1 MELCI
6 MIGIIRITLN
16 PLCLANFSQSE
27 NKARHGMIIYSNI
40 AFRFKF
46 SAKNETN
53 VYEDKSFI
61 CALLVATNALVANK
75 MRTSNCTLIASR

>member
-16 PLCLANFSQSE
+16 PLCLANFSQSK
-27 NKARHGMIIYSNI
+27 NKACHGMIIYSNI

-53 VYEDKSFI
+53 V
-61 CALLVATNALVANK
+61 
-75 MRTSNCTLIASR
+75 

>member
-16 PLCLANFSQSE
+16 PLCLANSSHTK
-27 NKARHGMIIYSNI
+27 NNICNGMIIYSNI

-75 MRTSNCTLIASR
+75 MRTSDSTVIASR

>member
-16 PLCLANFSQSE
+16 PLCLANSSHTK
-27 NKARHGMIIYSNI
+27 NNICNGMIIYSNI

-75 MRTSNCTLIASR
+75 MRTSDCTLIASR